1 MSMRDE
7 IVQLIYENLWQ
18 DEWNQLAGVGDAADA
33 IMELVQARI
42 DEQVAWVRDL
52 ATDLNNAEAT
62 IANQQARID
71 ELEQGL
77 RDIKDY
83 ALGRATAALK
93 GSDT

>member
-18 DEWNQLAGVGDAADA
+18 DEWNQLAGGGDAADA
-33 IMELVQARI
+33 IM
-42 DEQVAWVRDL
+42 
-52 ATDLNNAEAT
+52 
-62 IANQQARID
+62 ANQQARID